1 MFTGLVEE
9 VGVLDSITEV
19 ADGRQ
24 LRIRAKRVLEDVE
37 LGASISVD
45 GACHTVTAYDQEHF
59 EVRSIATTLQRTTL
73 GRYREGRRINL
84 ERSLALGERMGGHLV
99 QGHVDAV
106 GEVVRITP
114 AEGHVLIDF
123 SVPKIVGDVTIL
135 HGSITVN
142 GVSLTVNA
150 LPEPGVAQVSI
161 IPHTWEVTA
170 LAELKVGDGVNL
182 EGDLIGKYVR
192 QLLGAAG
199 KNPGDEE
206 AAHVRR
212 LWGYD

>member
-1 MFTGLVEE
+1 MFTGLIEE
-9 VGVLDSITEV
+9 VGVLDSIEEI

-24 LRIRAKRVLEDVE
+24 LRILASRVLEDIE
-37 LGASISVD
+37 LGASISLD
-45 GACHTVTAYDQEHF
+45 GACHTVTASCRDYF
-59 EVRSIATTLQRTTL
+59 EVRSIATTLERTTL
-73 GRYREGRRINL
+73 GSYSEGRRINL
-84 ERSLALGERMGGHLV
+84 ERSLALGDRMGGHMV

-114 AEGHVLIDF
+114 AQGHELIDF
-123 SVPKIVGDVTIL
+123 SLPKIVGDVTIL

-150 LPEPGVAQVSI
+150 LPEPGIAQVSI

-170 LAELKVGDGVNL
+170 LGELKVGDGVNL

-199 KNPGDEE
+199 RNPTGGES
-206 AAHVRR
+206 AHVRR